1 MGRLRV
7 QLTVLL
13 AMLGLL
19 VAAWGA
25 TIFLGARNGQVSTES
40 QKFEVSRF
48 DELRRPTA
56 SFRARVVDASANQRD
71 YLLTGDLHAKEQFS
85 GACAQAD
92 GLLTMVGTLARPWPT
107 LVPVLQRVRSGYW
120 SWERQGGLEGYAPHH
135 IRGRAALLPLDKR
148 DPS

>member
-40 QKFEVSRF
+40 RQFEVSRF
-48 DELRRPTA
+48 DELRDAAAT
-56 SFRARVVDASANQRD
+56 FRARVVDASSRQRD
-71 YLLTGDLHAKEQFS
+71 YLLTGEALRKEQFAA
-85 GACAQAD
+85 ACAQATQT
-92 GLLTMVGTLARPWPT
+92 LARVGELARPWPT
-107 LVPVLQRVRSGYW
+107 LVPMLQRIRS
-120 SWERQGGLEGYAPHH
+120 
-135 IRGRAALLPLDKR
+135 
-148 DPS
+148 